1 MNQVKKNKKEKA
13 ALSQV
18 EWLERKLE
26 EVKNKIKSKE
36 DNAAV
41 AQKELKELYFQQGKY
56 YSELELMKR
65 VRQYD

>member
-13 ALSQV
+13 ALSQI

-26 EVKNKIKSKE
+26 EVSNKIKSKE

>member
-26 EVKNKIKSKE
+26 EVKSKIKSKE